1 MYFRMPTQSGAEGW
15 RPQALGAYPTS
26 RRRVVRRARRPLS
39 GLGDD
44 ASILQ
49 QVFAG
54 VTGAPAAANVQQAVE
69 QALQQSA
76 VWTSEDCSGI
86 VSGTSTAS
94 LVLGTG
100 GGAAVTWA
108 NTALAAGASGPLAPI
123 VLVAGA
129 AMQVFGAIFAHHSA
143 KVKQEQQIICAIV
156 QSANDSFSVIDQ
168 ALQQGAITPQQ
179 ASASLDAVL
188 PAMQQAVQPI
198 LKQNGSDCNAACFVL
213 AMARGVIA
221 QRKAAYGK
229 IMPANAPAGSYQQ
242 TCQFVSVQGNILFA
256 QCPDST
262 GKMVQT
268 SFQPIFACNGFS
280 NNNGNLQC
288 TLPTDP
294 AIADADAEAEAD
306 PVAGAT
312 AAATS
317 FVNSLATSTGL
328 PAVAIWGAGA
338 FVAAK
343 LLGII

>member
-1 MYFRMPTQSGAEGW
+1 
-15 RPQALGAYPTS
+15 
-26 RRRVVRRARRPLS
+26 VRRARRPLS

-86 VSGTSTAS
+86 VSGTSTTS
-94 LVLGTG
+94 LVLSTA
-100 GGAAVTWA
+100 GAA
-108 NTALAAGASGPLAPI
+108 ALKFAGMTGPAAPFVI
-123 VLVAGA
+123 VAGA
-129 AMQVFGAIFAHHSA
+129 AMEVFGAIFGHHSA